1 MIRDGNVTEATE
13 QADSLV
19 RQAQSEI
26 GLGLRFDTVRGLT
39 ALKAAMAEEE
49 TREAGRPTPRENGG
63 GTGKADT
70 GRPIPPPFQ
79 AGAPPA
85 PRSGAV
91 PSRLLSR
98 TGTSTS
104 PPVGPPGPMTP
115 AAGVETG
122 VRVSSGGAEISS
134 SSSPERTAS

>member
-49 TREAGRPTPRENGG
+49 TREAGRPTPRE
-63 GTGKADT
+63 KI
-70 GRPIPPPFQ
+70 GR
-79 AGAPPA
+79 AH
-85 PRSGAV
+85 V
-91 PSRLLSR
+91 
-98 TGTSTS
+98 
-104 PPVGPPGPMTP
+104 
-115 AAGVETG
+115 
-122 VRVSSGGAEISS
+122 
-134 SSSPERTAS
+134 